1 MLVVT
6 NYPQVPIATTNAA
19 TDSARTDNQQRPPV
33 IPPKELTKGHEERAF
48 TSQHERTAE
57 QADAQAR
64 LNERVQGKQQGT
76 GQQQQEGKQQE
87 QAKQAA
93 PQLIKDLLR
102 GKPALQRRDIRT
114 HSQPVSQAA
123 QKTDSERAIILDQPS
138 EFYREFGQRVGSF
151 YQQQTHPHDEPAI
164 STLI

>member
-33 IPPKELTKGHEERAF
+33 IPPKELTKGHEERSF
-48 TSQHERTAE
+48 TPQHERTAE

-76 GQQQQEGKQQE
+76 GQQHQEGKQQD
-87 QAKQAA
+87 QAKHAA
-93 PQLIKDLLR
+93 PLLIKDLLR
-102 GKPALQRRDIRT
+102 GKPALQRRDIQT
-114 HSQPVSQAA
+114 SQQAVSPTP
-123 QKTDSERAIILDQPS
+123 QKTDNERAIILDQPS
-138 EFYREFGQRVGSF
+138 EFYREFGQRVESF

-164 STLI
+164 SALI